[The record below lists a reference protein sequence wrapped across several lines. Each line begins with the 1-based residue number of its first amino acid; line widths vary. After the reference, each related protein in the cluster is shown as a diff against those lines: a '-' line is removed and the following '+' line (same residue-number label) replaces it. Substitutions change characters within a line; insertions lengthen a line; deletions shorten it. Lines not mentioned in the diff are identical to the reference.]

1 MPCDTTIVQAIDSLL
16 QRKKRAVIAIDGRS
30 AAGKT
35 TLATELQEH
44 YDAAVIHMD
53 DFFLRPEQR
62 TPERYARPGGNV
74 DWERFSEEVLR
85 PLKEGTPFAY
95 RRFDCR
101 VQQLRES
108 VAVPAKALTI
118 VEGSYACHPDHWD
131 HYDLHI
137 FLTVDPQPQME
148 RILHRNGAE
157 RAEMFRAKWIPLE
170 EAYFAHFQ
178 VAEKCELY
186 L

>member
-1 MPCDTTIVQAIDSLL
+1 MLCDTIVQAVDGLL
-16 QRKKRAVIAIDGRS
+16 QTKKRAVIAIDGRS

-35 TLATELQEH
+35 TLAAELQAH

-74 DWERFSEEVLR
+74 DWERFCEEVLR
-85 PLKEGTPFAY
+85 PLKEGVPFTY
-95 RRFDCR
+95 RPFDCR

-108 VAVPAKALTI
+108 VAVPAKALTL
-118 VEGSYACHPDHWD
+118 VEGSYACHPDYWD

-137 FLTVDPQPQME
+137 FLTVDPQTQME
-148 RILHRNGAE
+148 RILRRSGAE
-157 RAEMFRAKWIPLE
+157 KAEMFRTKWIPLE
-170 EAYFAHFQ
+170 EAYFVHFH
-178 VAEKCELY
+178 VAEKCDLC